1 MPISDSKRSSIVQ
14 PLNREKRAF
23 YRSMRNLSNPK
34 TARPRPRVRADPWRG
49 LKRVRNG
56 RKDRSQW
63 NRETESATATNNNLY
78 TQMLT
83 RHSQER
89 RGAVDTQ
96 GRNVTVILI
105 TPVLW
110 GNIVTVCCNSGC
122 HLAGWVLLWRYV
134 MDMIS
139 INKYLFQ
146 VKQSGL
152 KWPASSNWWKTYL
165 EWILFSEKE
174 TYLQNEK
181 QNSIW
186 VSIWLAC
193 LMLPRYSINFKR
205 ASPAVTWANLLK

>member
-1 MPISDSKRSSIVQ
+1 M
-14 PLNREKRAF
+14 
-23 YRSMRNLSNPK
+23 
-34 TARPRPRVRADPWRG
+34 
-49 LKRVRNG
+49 
-56 RKDRSQW
+56 
-63 NRETESATATNNNLY
+63 
-78 TQMLT
+78 

-110 GNIVTVCCNSGC
+110 SNIMTVCGNSGC

-186 VSIWLAC
+186 VSIRLAC
-193 LMLPRYSINFKR
+193 LMLPRYSKFQTRQPCGHMSQSLKVKAPPPLNSQSIDRIYWQFM
-205 ASPAVTWANLLK
+205 NLPNCIF